1 MLGEDT
7 KHKTKF
13 HIHDLNFFLRVENM
27 VYLTV
32 ETEHAQK
39 SVVITCFLTSIFDL
53 IRVSESAPPGA
64 CLFSMSRSRKNYEV
78 SAHYCLNNF

>member
-39 SVVITCFLTSIFDL
+39 SVVITCIFNNKSGKKIFFIPFSAKL
-53 IRVSESAPPGA
+53 IT
-64 CLFSMSRSRKNYEV
+64 L
-78 SAHYCLNNF
+78 